1 MREIFTRFDKYMTLK
16 GLNDNQVT
24 MQCDLAV
31 GLLSQA
37 RKGKSDLGK
46 KSIDKILNRYQDINR
61 VWLLTGEGQ
70 MLNTIQDMDIS
81 DMERTVKERLVMFI
95 KNRGL
100 SQKRFEAMVGLSN
113 GYVNNIS
120 KGLGASKMAEISL
133 HFPELNQQWLLTGE
147 GEMLNSDD
155 EIAKQYT
162 KMCITQMADDTAISK
177 MGNDCEEAE
186 VMESFPILPEVVA
199 ESRDTN
205 IEAYIEE
212 NSSELERV
220 NPSSLLSASHAAER
234 ILRTSMLP
242 TFQPE
247 DIVFVRF
254 LPDRMKL
261 CDGDIYYLN
270 CKNRPT
276 MIRRIK
282 FEPENRLRLVAQNP
296 QYGDVI
302 ISREDIINV
311 GTIVGMLR
319 LTFGDQYAEIEAVRR
334 QKDEQIENRSKQVD
348 NMLEMQ
354 RELISEIREQGKRNG
369 MLIDKL
375 LAK

>member
-1 MREIFTRFDKYMTLK
+1 
-16 GLNDNQVT
+16 
-24 MQCDLAV
+24 
-31 GLLSQA
+31 
-37 RKGKSDLGK
+37 
-46 KSIDKILNRYQDINR
+46 
-61 VWLLTGEGQ
+61 
-70 MLNTIQDMDIS
+70 
-81 DMERTVKERLVMFI
+81 MEQTVKERLI
-95 KNRGL
+95 AYLKNKKIG
-100 SQKRFEAMVGLSN
+100 QNRFEALAGLSN
-113 GYVNNIS
+113 GYISHLVNAP
-120 KGLGASKMAEISL
+120 GLDKLTKI
-133 HFPELNQQWLLTGE
+133 LNAAPDLNKTWLLAGE
-147 GEMLNSDD
+147 GEMLNSNTVVQS
-155 EIAKQYT
+155 ETNAL
-162 KMCITQMADDTAISK
+162 
-177 MGNDCEEAE
+177 DCEEAE

-199 ESRDTN
+199 ESQNTN

-282 FEPENRLRLVAQNP
+282 FEPDNRLRLVAQNP

-319 LTFGDQYAEIEAVRR
+319 LTFGDQYSEIEAIRR

-348 NMLEMQ
+348 NMLDMQ
-354 RELISEIREQGKRNG
+354 RELISEIREQGKRQDK
-369 MLIDKL
+369 LIDKIIG
-375 LAK
+375 

>member
-1 MREIFTRFDKYMTLK
+1 
-16 GLNDNQVT
+16 
-24 MQCDLAV
+24 
-31 GLLSQA
+31 
-37 RKGKSDLGK
+37 
-46 KSIDKILNRYQDINR
+46 
-61 VWLLTGEGQ
+61 
-70 MLNTIQDMDIS
+70 
-81 DMERTVKERLVMFI
+81 MEQTVKERLI
-95 KNRGL
+95 AYLKNKKIG
-100 SQKRFEAMVGLSN
+100 QNRFEALAGLSN
-113 GYVNNIS
+113 GYISHLVNAP
-120 KGLGASKMAEISL
+120 GLDKLTKI
-133 HFPELNQQWLLTGE
+133 LNAAPDLNKTWLLAGE
-147 GEMLNSDD
+147 GEMLNSNTDSSVVQ
-155 EIAKQYT
+155 IGANT
-162 KMCITQMADDTAISK
+162 L
-177 MGNDCEEAE
+177 DCEDAE
-186 VMESFPILPEVVA
+186 VIESFPILPEVVA
-199 ESRDTN
+199 ESQNTN

-282 FEPENRLRLVAQNP
+282 FEPDNRLRLVAQNP
-296 QYGDVI
+296 HYGDVI

-319 LTFGDQYAEIEAVRR
+319 LTFGDQHSEIEAIRR

-354 RELISEIREQGKRNG
+354 RELISEIREQGKRQDK
-369 MLIDKL
+369 LIDKIIG
-375 LAK
+375 

>member
-1 MREIFTRFDKYMTLK
+1 MTDT
-16 GLNDNQVT
+16 NNTVVAT
-24 MQCDLAV
+24 
-31 GLLSQA
+31 
-37 RKGKSDLGK
+37 
-46 KSIDKILNRYQDINR
+46 SITPPEDADI
-61 VWLLTGEGQ
+61 
-70 MLNTIQDMDIS
+70 I
-81 DMERTVKERLVMFI
+81 
-95 KNRGL
+95 
-100 SQKRFEAMVGLSN
+100 
-113 GYVNNIS
+113 
-120 KGLGASKMAEISL
+120 
-133 HFPELNQQWLLTGE
+133 
-147 GEMLNSDD
+147 
-155 EIAKQYT
+155 
-162 KMCITQMADDTAISK
+162 
-177 MGNDCEEAE
+177 
-186 VMESFPILPEVVA
+186 ESFPMLPEEVA
-199 ESRDTN
+199 EEANTN
-205 IEAYIEE
+205 IEEFIEE

-220 NPSSLLSASHAAER
+220 NPSSKLSSANAAER
-234 ILRTSMLP
+234 ILRTSMMP

-276 MIRRIK
+276 MIRRVK
-282 FEPENRLRLVAQNP
+282 FEPDNKLRLVAQNP

-302 ISREDIINV
+302 ISRDDIINV

-319 LTFGDQYAEIEAVRR
+319 LTFGDQYSEIEAMRR

-348 NMLEMQ
+348 NILEMQ

>member
-1 MREIFTRFDKYMTLK
+1 
-16 GLNDNQVT
+16 
-24 MQCDLAV
+24 
-31 GLLSQA
+31 
-37 RKGKSDLGK
+37 
-46 KSIDKILNRYQDINR
+46 
-61 VWLLTGEGQ
+61 
-70 MLNTIQDMDIS
+70 
-81 DMERTVKERLVMFI
+81 MEQTVKERLI
-95 KNRGL
+95 AYLKNKKIG
-100 SQKRFEAMVGLSN
+100 QNRFEALAGLSN
-113 GYVNNIS
+113 GYISHLVNAP
-120 KGLGASKMAEISL
+120 GLDKLTKI
-133 HFPELNQQWLLTGE
+133 LNAAPDLNKTWLLAGE
-147 GEMLNSDD
+147 GEMLNSNTVVQS
-155 EIAKQYT
+155 ETNAL
-162 KMCITQMADDTAISK
+162 
-177 MGNDCEEAE
+177 DCEEAE
-186 VMESFPILPEVVA
+186 VIESFPILPEVVA
-199 ESRDTN
+199 ESQNTN

-282 FEPENRLRLVAQNP
+282 FEPDNRLRLVAQNP
-296 QYGDVI
+296 QYGDVY

-319 LTFGDQYAEIEAVRR
+319 LTFGDQYSEIEAIRR

-354 RELISEIREQGKRNG
+354 RELISEIREQGKRQDK
-369 MLIDKL
+369 LIDKIIG
-375 LAK
+375 

>member
-1 MREIFTRFDKYMTLK
+1 ME
-16 GLNDNQVT
+16 
-24 MQCDLAV
+24 
-31 GLLSQA
+31 
-37 RKGKSDLGK
+37 
-46 KSIDKILNRYQDINR
+46 
-61 VWLLTGEGQ
+61 WLQTGQ
-70 MLNTIQDMDIS
+70 
-81 DMERTVKERLVMFI
+81 
-95 KNRGL
+95 
-100 SQKRFEAMVGLSN
+100 
-113 GYVNNIS
+113 
-120 KGLGASKMAEISL
+120 
-133 HFPELNQQWLLTGE
+133 
-147 GEMLNSDD
+147 
-155 EIAKQYT
+155 
-162 KMCITQMADDTAISK
+162 DTADTGVAISSTDTTVQI
-177 MGNDCEEAE
+177 DCTEEAE
-186 VMESFPILPEVVA
+186 EIESFPILPEVVA
-199 ESRDTN
+199 ESQNTN
-205 IEAYIEE
+205 IETYIEE

-276 MIRRIK
+276 MIRRVR
-282 FEPENRLRLVAQNP
+282 FEPDNRLRLIAQNP
-296 QYGDVI
+296 QYGDVV
-302 ISREDIINV
+302 ISRDDIINV

-319 LTFGDQYAEIEAVRR
+319 LTFGDQYSEIEAMRR

-348 NMLEMQ
+348 NILEMQ

-375 LAK
+375 LK

>member
-1 MREIFTRFDKYMTLK
+1 MNLYKIN
-16 GLNDNQVT
+16 LNCKT
-24 MQCDLAV
+24 MEA
-31 GLLSQA
+31 
-37 RKGKSDLGK
+37 
-46 KSIDKILNRYQDINR
+46 
-61 VWLLTGEGQ
+61 
-70 MLNTIQDMDIS
+70 
-81 DMERTVKERLVMFI
+81 TVKERLILFI
-95 KNRGL
+95 KNKGL
-100 SQKRFEAMVGLSN
+100 SQSAFERMCGMSN
-113 GYVNNIS
+113 GYVNNLKNSMGIAKLQS
-120 KGLGASKMAEISL
+120 VLSV
-133 HFPELNQQWLLTGE
+133 FPELNQQWLLTGE

-177 MGNDCEEAE
+177 METTTDCEEAE

-270 CKNRPT
+270 CTNRPT

-282 FEPENRLRLVAQNP
+282 FEPDNRLRLVAQNP

-302 ISREDIINV
+302 IARDDIINV

>member
-1 MREIFTRFDKYMTLK
+1 
-16 GLNDNQVT
+16 
-24 MQCDLAV
+24 
-31 GLLSQA
+31 
-37 RKGKSDLGK
+37 
-46 KSIDKILNRYQDINR
+46 
-61 VWLLTGEGQ
+61 
-70 MLNTIQDMDIS
+70 
-81 DMERTVKERLVMFI
+81 MEQTVKERLI
-95 KNRGL
+95 AYLKNKKIG
-100 SQKRFEAMVGLSN
+100 QNRFEALAGLSN
-113 GYVNNIS
+113 GYISHLVNAP
-120 KGLGASKMAEISL
+120 GLDKLTKI
-133 HFPELNQQWLLTGE
+133 LNAAPDLNKTWLLAGE
-147 GEMLNSDD
+147 GEMLNSNTDSSAVQ
-155 EIAKQYT
+155 IGANT
-162 KMCITQMADDTAISK
+162 P
-177 MGNDCEEAE
+177 DCEDAE
-186 VMESFPILPEVVA
+186 VIESFPILPEVVA
-199 ESRDTN
+199 ESQNTN

-282 FEPENRLRLVAQNP
+282 FEPDNRLRLVAQNP

-319 LTFGDQYAEIEAVRR
+319 LTFGDQYSEIEAIRR

-354 RELISEIREQGKRNG
+354 RELISEIREQGKRQDK
-369 MLIDKL
+369 LIDKIIG
-375 LAK
+375 

>member
-1 MREIFTRFDKYMTLK
+1 
-16 GLNDNQVT
+16 
-24 MQCDLAV
+24 
-31 GLLSQA
+31 
-37 RKGKSDLGK
+37 
-46 KSIDKILNRYQDINR
+46 
-61 VWLLTGEGQ
+61 
-70 MLNTIQDMDIS
+70 
-81 DMERTVKERLVMFI
+81 MEATVKERLILFI
-95 KNRGL
+95 KNKGL
-100 SQKRFEAMVGLSN
+100 SQSAFERMCGMSN
-113 GYVNNIS
+113 GYVNNLKNSMGIAKLQS
-120 KGLGASKMAEISL
+120 VLSV
-133 HFPELNQQWLLTGE
+133 FPELNQQWLLTGE

-177 MGNDCEEAE
+177 METTADSEDAE
-186 VMESFPILPEVVA
+186 VVESFPMLPEVVA
-199 ESRDTN
+199 DSQNTN
-205 IEAYIEE
+205 IEAFIEE

-220 NPSSLLSASHAAER
+220 NPSSLLSSAEAAER

-254 LPDRMKL
+254 LSDRMKL

-282 FEPENRLRLVAQNP
+282 FESDNQLRLIAQNP
-296 QYGDVI
+296 QYGDVV
-302 ISREDIINV
+302 ISLEDIINV

-319 LTFGDQYAEIEAVRR
+319 LTFGDQYAEIEAIRR
-334 QKDEQIENRSKQVD
+334 QKEEQIEKRSEQID
-348 NMLEMQ
+348 NMLDMQ
-354 RELISEIREQGKRNG
+354 RELISEIREQGKRSERERDRIDK
-369 MLIDKL
+369 LIDKL

>member
-1 MREIFTRFDKYMTLK
+1 
-16 GLNDNQVT
+16 
-24 MQCDLAV
+24 
-31 GLLSQA
+31 
-37 RKGKSDLGK
+37 
-46 KSIDKILNRYQDINR
+46 
-61 VWLLTGEGQ
+61 
-70 MLNTIQDMDIS
+70 
-81 DMERTVKERLVMFI
+81 MEQTVKERLVNYLRYKKI
-95 KNRGL
+95 GYNK
-100 SQKRFEAMVGLSN
+100 FEAQAGISA
-113 GYVNNIS
+113 GYIANLKSSPGANILV
-120 KGLGASKMAEISL
+120 KILTAAKD
-133 HFPELNQQWLLTGE
+133 LNETWLLTGE

-270 CKNRPT
+270 CTNRPT

-282 FEPENRLRLVAQNP
+282 FEPDNRLRLVAQNP

>member
-1 MREIFTRFDKYMTLK
+1 
-16 GLNDNQVT
+16 
-24 MQCDLAV
+24 
-31 GLLSQA
+31 
-37 RKGKSDLGK
+37 
-46 KSIDKILNRYQDINR
+46 
-61 VWLLTGEGQ
+61 
-70 MLNTIQDMDIS
+70 
-81 DMERTVKERLVMFI
+81 MEATVKERLVMFI

-133 HFPELNQQWLLTGE
+133 RFPELNQQWLLTGE
-147 GEMLNSDD
+147 GDMLIPSSEDHSQGETN
-155 EIAKQYT
+155 
-162 KMCITQMADDTAISK
+162 MAISK
-177 MGNDCEEAE
+177 MENDCEEAE

-270 CKNRPT
+270 CTNRPT

-282 FEPENRLRLVAQNP
+282 FEPDNRLRLVAQNP

-354 RELISEIREQGKRNG
+354 RELISEIREQGKRSERERDR
-369 MLIDKL
+369 IDKL
-375 LAK
+375 INKLLA

>member
-1 MREIFTRFDKYMTLK
+1 MEQTVKERLVNYLKYKKIGYNKFEAQAGISAGYIANLK
-16 GLNDNQVT
+16 SSPGANILV
-24 MQCDLAV
+24 
-31 GLLSQA
+31 
-37 RKGKSDLGK
+37 
-46 KSIDKILNRYQDINR
+46 KILNAAKDLNET
-61 VWLLTGEGQ
+61 WLLTGEG
-70 MLNTIQDMDIS
+70 DMI
-81 DMERTVKERLVMFI
+81 I
-95 KNRGL
+95 
-100 SQKRFEAMVGLSN
+100 
-113 GYVNNIS
+113 
-120 KGLGASKMAEISL
+120 
-133 HFPELNQQWLLTGE
+133 P
-147 GEMLNSDD
+147 SDD
-155 EIAKQYT
+155 YIQGENN
-162 KMCITQMADDTAISK
+162 MAISK
-177 MGNDCEEAE
+177 METTTDHEDAE
-186 VMESFPILPEVVA
+186 VVESFPMLPEVVA
-199 ESRDTN
+199 DSQNTN
-205 IEAYIEE
+205 IEAFIEE

-220 NPSSLLSASHAAER
+220 NPSSLLSSAEAAER

-254 LPDRMKL
+254 LPDKMKI

-276 MIRRIK
+276 MIRRVK
-282 FEPENRLRLVAQNP
+282 FEQDGQLRLIAQNP

-302 ISREDIINV
+302 INKEDIINI

-319 LTFGDQYAEIEAVRR
+319 LTFGDQYMELEAIRR

-348 NMLEMQ
+348 YMLEMH

>member
-1 MREIFTRFDKYMTLK
+1 
-16 GLNDNQVT
+16 
-24 MQCDLAV
+24 
-31 GLLSQA
+31 
-37 RKGKSDLGK
+37 
-46 KSIDKILNRYQDINR
+46 
-61 VWLLTGEGQ
+61 
-70 MLNTIQDMDIS
+70 
-81 DMERTVKERLVMFI
+81 MEQTVKERLVNYLRHKKI
-95 KNRGL
+95 GYNK
-100 SQKRFEAMVGLSN
+100 FEAQAGISA
-113 GYVNNIS
+113 GYIANLKSSPGANILV
-120 KGLGASKMAEISL
+120 KILTAAKD
-133 HFPELNQQWLLTGE
+133 LNETWLLTGE

-177 MGNDCEEAE
+177 METTTDCEEAE

-282 FEPENRLRLVAQNP
+282 FEPDNRLRLVAQNP

-319 LTFGDQYAEIEAVRR
+319 LTFGDQYSEIEAIRR

>member
-1 MREIFTRFDKYMTLK
+1 MEQTVKERLVNYLRYKKIGYNKFEAQAGISAGYIANLK
-16 GLNDNQVT
+16 SSPGANILV
-24 MQCDLAV
+24 
-31 GLLSQA
+31 
-37 RKGKSDLGK
+37 
-46 KSIDKILNRYQDINR
+46 KILTAAKDLNET
-61 VWLLTGEGQ
+61 WLLTGEGD
-70 MLNTIQDMDIS
+70 MLIPSEDHIQ
-81 DMERTVKERLVMFI
+81 EE
-95 KNRGL
+95 NN
-100 SQKRFEAMVGLSN
+100 MV
-113 GYVNNIS
+113 
-120 KGLGASKMAEISL
+120 
-133 HFPELNQQWLLTGE
+133 
-147 GEMLNSDD
+147 
-155 EIAKQYT
+155 
-162 KMCITQMADDTAISK
+162 AISK
-177 MGNDCEEAE
+177 MENTTDCEEAE
-186 VMESFPILPEVVA
+186 IMESFPILPEVVA
-199 ESRDTN
+199 ESQNTN

-282 FEPENRLRLVAQNP
+282 FEPDNRLRLVAQNP

>member
-1 MREIFTRFDKYMTLK
+1 MAKNFYEIDTDLIARLK
-16 GLNDNQVT
+16 SLMKSRAIKANKFASDINYSESS
-24 MQCDLAV
+24 
-31 GLLSQA
+31 LS
-37 RKGKSDLGK
+37 
-46 KSIDKILNRYQDINR
+46 KILNGKRPAPISLLEAISQTYN
-61 VWLLTGEGQ
+61 VSMEWLQTGTDTCTGE
-70 MLNTIQDMDIS
+70 
-81 DMERTVKERLVMFI
+81 
-95 KNRGL
+95 
-100 SQKRFEAMVGLSN
+100 
-113 GYVNNIS
+113 
-120 KGLGASKMAEISL
+120 
-133 HFPELNQQWLLTGE
+133 
-147 GEMLNSDD
+147 
-155 EIAKQYT
+155 
-162 KMCITQMADDTAISK
+162 AISN
-177 MGNDCEEAE
+177 MENTTDCEEAE
-186 VMESFPILPEVVA
+186 VMESFPMLPEVVA
-199 ESRDTN
+199 ESQNTN

-270 CKNRPT
+270 CNNRPT
-276 MIRRIK
+276 MIRRVK
-282 FEPENRLRLVAQNP
+282 FEPDNKLRLLAQNP

-302 ISREDIINV
+302 IARDDIINV

-319 LTFGDQYAEIEAVRR
+319 LTFGDQYSEIEAIRR

-354 RELISEIREQGKRNG
+354 RELVAEIREQGKRCDKDRER
-369 MLIDKL
+369 MDKLIDKL
-375 LAK
+375 LQ

>member
-1 MREIFTRFDKYMTLK
+1 
-16 GLNDNQVT
+16 
-24 MQCDLAV
+24 
-31 GLLSQA
+31 
-37 RKGKSDLGK
+37 
-46 KSIDKILNRYQDINR
+46 
-61 VWLLTGEGQ
+61 
-70 MLNTIQDMDIS
+70 
-81 DMERTVKERLVMFI
+81 MEATVKERLVMFI

-133 HFPELNQQWLLTGE
+133 RFPELNQQWLLTGE

-162 KMCITQMADDTAISK
+162 KMCISQMADDTAISK
-177 MGNDCEEAE
+177 MENDCEDAE

-199 ESRDTN
+199 ESQNTN

-282 FEPENRLRLVAQNP
+282 FEPDNRLRLVAQNP

-319 LTFGDQYAEIEAVRR
+319 LTFGDQYSEIEAIRR
-334 QKDEQIENRSKQVD
+334 QKDEQIEIRDAQID
-348 NMLEMQ
+348 NFLSMQ
-354 RELISEIREQGKRNG
+354 RDLISEIREQGKRSARDRER
-369 MLIDKL
+369 MDALIDKL
-375 LAK
+375 LAN

>member
-1 MREIFTRFDKYMTLK
+1 MENAIKQRIKDVLAYYNVSQYTLA
-16 GLNDNQVT
+16 GGDG
-24 MQCDLAV
+24 A
-31 GLLSQA
+31 
-37 RKGKSDLGK
+37 
-46 KSIDKILNRYQDINR
+46 
-61 VWLLTGEGQ
+61 
-70 MLNTIQDMDIS
+70 
-81 DMERTVKERLVMFI
+81 F
-95 KNRGL
+95 
-100 SQKRFEAMVGLSN
+100 QKRLSN
-113 GYVNNIS
+113 QLNGSTALSYKTIS
-120 KGLGASKMAEISL
+120 SIIDNFPQVSK
-133 HFPELNQQWLLTGE
+133 QWLLTGE
-147 GEMLNSDD
+147 GDMLIPSEDHIQEETNM
-155 EIAKQYT
+155 E
-162 KMCITQMADDTAISK
+162 AISK
-177 MGNDCEEAE
+177 METTTDCEEAE

-270 CKNRPT
+270 CTNRPT

-282 FEPENRLRLVAQNP
+282 FEPDNRLRLVAQNP

-348 NMLEMQ
+348 NMLDMQ
-354 RELISEIREQGKRNG
+354 RELVAEIREQGKRSARDRER
-369 MLIDKL
+369 MDALIDKL
-375 LAK
+375 LAN

>member
-1 MREIFTRFDKYMTLK
+1 MNLYK
-16 GLNDNQVT
+16 LNLNCKT
-24 MQCDLAV
+24 MEA
-31 GLLSQA
+31 
-37 RKGKSDLGK
+37 
-46 KSIDKILNRYQDINR
+46 
-61 VWLLTGEGQ
+61 
-70 MLNTIQDMDIS
+70 
-81 DMERTVKERLVMFI
+81 TVKERLILFI
-95 KNRGL
+95 KNKGL
-100 SQKRFEAMVGLSN
+100 SQSAFERMCGMSN
-113 GYVNNIS
+113 GYVNNLKNSMGIAKLQS
-120 KGLGASKMAEISL
+120 VLSV
-133 HFPELNQQWLLTGE
+133 FPELNQQWLLTGE

-186 VMESFPILPEVVA
+186 IMESFPILPEVVA

-270 CKNRPT
+270 CTNRPT

-282 FEPENRLRLVAQNP
+282 FEPDNRLRLVAQNP

-354 RELISEIREQGKRNG
+354 RELVAEIREQGKRNE
-369 MLIDKL
+369 MLIERL
-375 LAK
+375 LK

>member
-1 MREIFTRFDKYMTLK
+1 MEQTVKERLVNYLRYKKIGYNKFEAQAGMSAGYIANLK
-16 GLNDNQVT
+16 SSPGANILV
-24 MQCDLAV
+24 
-31 GLLSQA
+31 
-37 RKGKSDLGK
+37 
-46 KSIDKILNRYQDINR
+46 KILTAAKDLNET
-61 VWLLTGEGQ
+61 WLLTGEGD
-70 MLNTIQDMDIS
+70 MLIPSEDHIQ
-81 DMERTVKERLVMFI
+81 EE
-95 KNRGL
+95 NN
-100 SQKRFEAMVGLSN
+100 MV
-113 GYVNNIS
+113 
-120 KGLGASKMAEISL
+120 
-133 HFPELNQQWLLTGE
+133 
-147 GEMLNSDD
+147 
-155 EIAKQYT
+155 
-162 KMCITQMADDTAISK
+162 AISK

-199 ESRDTN
+199 ESQNTN

-282 FEPENRLRLVAQNP
+282 FEPDNRLRLVAQNP

-319 LTFGDQYAEIEAVRR
+319 LTFGDQYSEIEAIRR

>member
-1 MREIFTRFDKYMTLK
+1 
-16 GLNDNQVT
+16 
-24 MQCDLAV
+24 
-31 GLLSQA
+31 
-37 RKGKSDLGK
+37 
-46 KSIDKILNRYQDINR
+46 
-61 VWLLTGEGQ
+61 
-70 MLNTIQDMDIS
+70 
-81 DMERTVKERLVMFI
+81 MEQTVKERLVNYLRYKKI
-95 KNRGL
+95 GYNK
-100 SQKRFEAMVGLSN
+100 FEAQAGISA
-113 GYVNNIS
+113 GYIANLKSSPGANILV
-120 KGLGASKMAEISL
+120 KI
-133 HFPELNQQWLLTGE
+133 LNAAKDLNETWLLTGK

-162 KMCITQMADDTAISK
+162 KMCISQMADDTAISK
-177 MGNDCEEAE
+177 MENDCEEAE

-270 CKNRPT
+270 CTNRPT

-282 FEPENRLRLVAQNP
+282 FEPDNRLRLVAQNP